1 MACTRQGSST
11 AEGARDYISG
21 GRMTNGFALISRPP
35 RMGASVMMTFF
46 VNQDG
51 IVFQKDL
58 RPNTAT
64 IAAAT
69 SAGTPNGGYLSC
81 RAASFGA
88 LRAKWIGPLPQ
99 LRGVGRDAGGQ
110 AFAPDGAIHWR

>member
-1 MACTRQGSST
+1 M
-11 AEGARDYISG
+11 
-21 GRMTNGFALISRPP
+21 
-35 RMGASVMMTFF
+35 
-46 VNQDG
+46 
-51 IVFQKDL
+51 FQKDL

-69 SAGTPNGGYLSC
+69 SAGTSNVGYLPC

-88 LRAKWIGPLPQ
+88 LRATWIGPLPQ

-110 AFAPDGAIHWR
+110 AFAHDGAQFIGEIKTRRRGEGNIPLE